1 MKIGQI
7 ELNKKKKIFIL
18 DNNQNY
24 INSDSFK
31 LNTMDLI
38 LSLKKNEN
46 LSSKIKKLI
55 SLKKLIRVN
64 LKEDKLGKNI
74 KILKPIDTEEAWAV
88 GVTYKRQAME
98 HDKDLSKGKKKVDLY
113 KYVYSN
119 YRAEVFFKGLKRS
132 IRGTNS
138 DIKLRSDSKLVMPEA
153 ELVLIIGKNGLP
165 VGYTLGNDLTAWD
178 IEKEC
183 PLYLNQA
190 KIWDGSGSFGPWI
203 VPVEKIKN
211 PYNLNI
217 NCKVIRKGKLILNS
231 SGNTKDLKRSFE
243 ELCYF
248 MNLSNNV
255 SAGSILYTGTACV
268 INHSFFLKK
277 NDKVVIYNSLIGKLE
292 NKINLH
298 KKQKKNYKLRK

>member
-7 ELNKKKKIFIL
+7 EIKNKKKILIIDDNKI
-18 DNNQNY
+18 Y
-24 INSDSFK
+24 INLDSFK
-31 LNTMDLI
+31 FNTMDLI

-55 SLKKLIRVN
+55 SLKKLKRVN
-64 LKEDKLGKNI
+64 LKEDELYKSV
-74 KILKPIDTEEAWAV
+74 KILKPIESEEAWAV

-98 HDKDLSKGKKKVDLY
+98 HDKDLSKGKKKIDLY

-132 IRGTNS
+132 IKGTNT
-138 DIKLRSDSKLVMPEA
+138 DIYLRSDSKLIMPEA
-153 ELVLIIGKNGLP
+153 ELVLVIGKNGLP
-165 VGYTLGNDLTAWD
+165 VGLTLGNDLTAWD

-190 KIWDGSGSFGPWI
+190 KIWNGSGSFGPWI
-203 VPVEKIKN
+203 VPIERIKN
-211 PYNLNI
+211 PYDLNI
-217 NCKVIRKGKLILNS
+217 SCKVIREKKLILDS
-231 SGNTKDLKRSFE
+231 SGSTKDLKRSFE

-255 SAGSILYTGTACV
+255 SPGSILYTGTACV
-268 INHSFFLKK
+268 INHNFSLKK
-277 NDKVVIYNSLIGKLE
+277 NDKVQIYNSVIGKLE
-292 NKINLH
+292 NKVNLH
-298 KKQKKNYKLRK
+298 KKEKKYYKIRK